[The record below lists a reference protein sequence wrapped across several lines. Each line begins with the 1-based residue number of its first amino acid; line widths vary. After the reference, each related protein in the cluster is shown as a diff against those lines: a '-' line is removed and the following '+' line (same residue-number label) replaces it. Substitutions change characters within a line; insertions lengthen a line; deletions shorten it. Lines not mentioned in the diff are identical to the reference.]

1 MSRLQRLLFGLGLAL
16 LAIALIMGIVLR
28 NTAPSSHPE
37 GILFMAKS
45 NAAMNR
51 MMAAMKIK
59 PSHDID
65 KDFVEM
71 MVPHHQGAI
80 DMAQAELSYGHNE
93 KLRAMAQEIIV
104 TQQEDIAT
112 MRFALVTLPPFP
124 SQFTKQ
130 DERLFLARNNAAM
143 AKMMAGMKIR
153 PSHHVDKDFV
163 EMMVP
168 HHQGAIDM
176 AQAELSYGH
185 SKPLRGI
192 AQEIIATQQQQI
204 VAMQLDERGLPP
216 SPGLSFHPALFDHH
230 IIGSCSI
237 GRLRTLPMQQT
248 GGPP

>member
-1 MSRLQRLLFGLGLAL
+1 MSRLQRLLFALGLAL
-16 LAIALIMGIVLR
+16 LAIALLMGIVLR

-37 GILFMAKS
+37 DILFMAKS
-45 NAAMNR
+45 NAALNR
-51 MMAAMKIK
+51 MMAAMKIR

-112 MRFALVTLPPFP
+112 MQFALVNIPTST
-124 SQFTKQ
+124 SQFTK
-130 DERLFLARNNAAM
+130 DEGPFLALNNAAM
-143 AKMMAGMKIR
+143 TKMMAGMMIR
-153 PSHHVDKDFV
+153 PFHNVDKDFV
-163 EMMVP
+163 EMMLP

-176 AQAELSYGH
+176 AQAELRYGH
-185 SKPLRGI
+185 SEPLRGI

-204 VAMQLDERGLPP
+204 VAMQLDERGLLP
-216 SPGLSFHPALFDHH
+216 SPGSSFHLLFLTN
-230 IIGSCSI
+230 I
-237 GRLRTLPMQQT
+237 
-248 GGPP
+248 

>member
-1 MSRLQRLLFGLGLAL
+1 MSRLQHLLFALGLAL

-37 GILFMAKS
+37 DILFMAKS

-65 KDFVEM
+65 KD
-71 MVPHHQGAI
+71 I
-80 DMAQAELSYGHNE
+80 
-93 KLRAMAQEIIV
+93 
-104 TQQEDIAT
+104 
-112 MRFALVTLPPFP
+112 
-124 SQFTKQ
+124 
-130 DERLFLARNNAAM
+130 
-143 AKMMAGMKIR
+143 
-153 PSHHVDKDFV
+153 V

-185 SKPLRGI
+185 SEPLRGI

-204 VAMQLDERGLPP
+204 VAMQLDERGFPP
-216 SPGLSFHPALFDHH
+216 SPGSSFHPAFFDQHR
-230 IIGSCSI
+230 IGSWSI